1 MGGEARHQTAHVSVL
16 TFPLSDE
23 PNAANAL
30 KKKPGIKHGDLIKQH
45 PGAEVRIGETAEQSQ
60 QVMAAILNNARVL
73 SDQIMVQDSGL
84 CCSAWR
90 TMLPEK
96 ERAATNQTR
105 GRLKNTPERQ
115 ESKL

>member
-16 TFPLSDE
+16 AYPLSDE
-23 PNAANAL
+23 LNAANAL
-30 KKKPGIKHGDLIKQH
+30 KKPGIKQGDLINQRT
-45 PGAEVRIGETAEQSQ
+45 GAEVHISETAVQSQ
-60 QVMAAILNNARVL
+60 LVMAAILNNARVL

-84 CCSAWR
+84 CRSAWR

-96 ERAATNQTR
+96 ERGATNQTR

-115 ESKL
+115 ESKH